1 MSNSVSHTSFPSV
14 VVFDFDGTLST
25 FRCGWESDMHALM
38 TEQIAPSDPE
48 SVGIFVDAYI
58 DQSTGIQTI
67 FQMEWLRE
75 QVIQR
80 GENPVVLDAWDYKAL
95 YNEMLM
101 KSVGGRVRDVIDGRV
116 SPDRYLVAGARE
128 FLEAL
133 RAGGA
138 RLFAA
143 SGTDDADVKREAK
156 ALGLDVYFERINGA
170 PPLKKDCSK
179 ESLIRELIGGQ
190 GISGGDVLVV
200 GDGKVEIRLGKEA
213 GARTLGIASD
223 EERGGFSER
232 KADRLRQASA
242 DWIVGDFSDLYGI
255 MAWINCRHNDQD

>member
-1 MSNSVSHTSFPSV
+1 MIKVSFPRV

-38 TEQIAPSDPE
+38 TEQIAPGNPE
-48 SVGIFVDAYI
+48 SVGALVDAYI

-75 QVIQR
+75 QVIER

-101 KSVGGRVRDVIDGRV
+101 KSVGGRVEDVIGGRV
-116 SPDRYLVAGARE
+116 SPNRYLVAGAKA

-143 SGTDDADVKREAK
+143 SGTDDADVKHEAA
-156 ALGLDVYFERINGA
+156 ALGLANYFERIDGA

-190 GISGGDVLVV
+190 GILGWDVLVV

-213 GARTLGIASD
+213 GARTLGVASD
-223 EERGGFSER
+223 EARGGFSER
-232 KADRLRQASA
+232 KAERLAQAGADR
-242 DWIVGDFSDLYGI
+242 IVGDFCDLADLLTWVRG
-255 MAWINCRHNDQD
+255 D